1 MYYENKGLSNTPYE
15 LKKRNLMSP
24 EVVVEVFRSALFII
38 ITLVSAIVVPGLII
52 GLIVAIF
59 QAATSINEQTLSFLP
74 RLLMTLAAMMFL
86 ANWIFAT
93 IIGFTTEL
101 YLSIPE
107 LIG

>member
-1 MYYENKGLSNTPYE
+1 MTPE
-15 LKKRNLMSP
+15 L
-24 EVVVEVFRSALFII
+24 VVEVFRNGLYII
-38 ITLVSAIVVPGLII
+38 ILLVSATIVPGLIV

-74 RLLMTLAAMMFL
+74 RLLVTLATIMYL

-93 IIGFTTEL
+93 LIGFATEL

>member
-1 MYYENKGLSNTPYE
+1 
-15 LKKRNLMSP
+15 MSP
-24 EVVVEVFRSALFII
+24 EVVVEVFRGALYLII
-38 ITLVSAIVVPGLII
+38 QIVSAIVLPALAT

-74 RLLMTLAAMMFL
+74 RLIMTLSVLIFL
-86 ANWIFAT
+86 ANWLFST
-93 IIGFTTEL
+93 LIGFTTEL

>member
-1 MYYENKGLSNTPYE
+1 MTPE
-15 LKKRNLMSP
+15 I
-24 EVVVEVFRSALFII
+24 VVEVFQNALYVII
-38 ITLVSAIVVPGLII
+38 LLVAAVVVPGLIV

-74 RLLMTLAAMMFL
+74 RLLVTLGTMIFL

-93 IIGFTTEL
+93 LVGFANEL
-101 YLSIPE
+101 YLSIPQ

>member
-1 MYYENKGLSNTPYE
+1 
-15 LKKRNLMSP
+15 MSP
-24 EVVVEVFRSALFII
+24 EVVVEVFRSGLYII
-38 ITLVSAIVVPGLII
+38 ILLVAAMIIPGLLV
-52 GLIVAIF
+52 GLLVAVF

-74 RLLMTLAAMMFL
+74 RLLVTLATIMYL

-93 IIGFTTEL
+93 LIGFATEL

>member
-1 MYYENKGLSNTPYE
+1 MT
-15 LKKRNLMSP
+15 P
-24 EVVVEVFRSALFII
+24 EVVVEVFRGALSII
-38 ITLVSAIVVPGLII
+38 ILLVAAVIVPGLIV

-74 RLLMTLAAMMFL
+74 RLLMTLGTLMFL
-86 ANWIFAT
+86 ANWIFST
-93 IIGFTTEL
+93 LIGFTLDL